1 MRHYYTIE
9 NLINFTKKEA
19 LMLLFSLNTFM
30 RFILLKICF
39 KITQINNYYISLYHN
54 QNYIFY
60 IEIKF
65 L

>member
-1 MRHYYTIE
+1 
-9 NLINFTKKEA
+9 
-19 LMLLFSLNTFM
+19 MLLFSLNTFM